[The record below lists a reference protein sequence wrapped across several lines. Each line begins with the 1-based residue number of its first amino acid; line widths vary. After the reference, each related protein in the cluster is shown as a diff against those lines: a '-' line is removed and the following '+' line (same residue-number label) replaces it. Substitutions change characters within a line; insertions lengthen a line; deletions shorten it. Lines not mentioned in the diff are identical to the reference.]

1 MTSTVPLKVVPDALT
16 PEAAEVYVT
25 VSIAGR
31 EYDLILDTGGA
42 SSRIVGDDFTRQFET
57 APPEDDPGR
66 GVFGGSSASASR
78 VLVPE
83 LRFGSIAATGLSV
96 ELTTES
102 NEEHGA
108 PAILGLDILRS
119 HRLDVRLGQGTLT
132 IDGSD
137 PVDRER
143 PLLVSS
149 RGHPVVEV
157 NWIGHTARAVWD
169 TGAGVTVVDTAFARA
184 HHHLFSPHATAVAT
198 DSHGNS
204 SETPLVTMA
213 ACSIGGREFGAT
225 VAAIADIAGIQRPG
239 DPRFELILGYP
250 VISQANWSIDL
261 RNGTWGFLPDQS

>member
-1 MTSTVPLKVVPDALT
+1 MSSTIPLKVVPDVLT
-16 PEAAEVYVT
+16 PEAAEVYVR
-25 VSIAGR
+25 VSISGR

-42 SSRIVGDDFTRQFET
+42 SSRIVGDALTRAFES
-57 APPEDDPGR
+57 APADTDPGR
-66 GVFGGSSASASR
+66 GVFGGSSTSTPR

-83 LRFGSIAATGLSV
+83 LRLGPITATGLAV
-96 ELTTES
+96 ELTTD
-102 NEEHGA
+102 GPPGP
-108 PAILGLDILRS
+108 PAILGLDVLGN

-143 PLLVSS
+143 PLRMSS
-149 RGHPVVEV
+149 RGHPHVEI

-213 ACSIGGREFGAT
+213 ACSIGGREFPAS
-225 VAAIADIAGIQRPG
+225 VAAIAEIAGIQRPG

-250 VISQANWSIDL
+250 VIAHADWSIDL
-261 RNGTWGFLPDQS
+261 RNGTWGFLTEE